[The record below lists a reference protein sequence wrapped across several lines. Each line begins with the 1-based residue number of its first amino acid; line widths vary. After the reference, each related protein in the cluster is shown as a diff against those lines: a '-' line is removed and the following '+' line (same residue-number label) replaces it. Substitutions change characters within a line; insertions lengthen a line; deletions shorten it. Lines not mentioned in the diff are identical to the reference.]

1 MSHTP
6 VIRSS
11 RLAAAAAACV
21 LIVAA
26 AVPARADDCDYEAQ
40 REATIDAA
48 GASLIEI
55 EAHAGSLVVEGR
67 EGLGQ
72 VEAHGKACSSRES
85 LLDEVRIVTRRSGD
99 RVRIIAEIP
108 ESRFFD
114 QARLD
119 LEVAVPADVPLR
131 IDDGSGEMR
140 VRGVATT
147 EIDDGSGDI
156 DVEGVAGDLAIDD
169 GSGEIRVREVAGEV
183 RIEDGSGEIVVRRAG
198 SVTIDEDGSGS
209 IDIADVDGDV
219 TVREDG
225 SGSIDVADVGGD
237 FTVRDDGSG
246 GIRHRGVA
254 GRVSL
259 PRDD

>member
-6 VIRSS
+6 VIRAS
-11 RLAAAAAACV
+11 RLAVAAAACA
-21 LIVAA
+21 LIG
-26 AVPARADDCDYEAQ
+26 AVSAPLRADDCDYEAQ

-72 VEAHGKACSSRES
+72 VEARGKACASRES
-85 LLDEVRIVTRRSGD
+85 LLDDVRIVTRRSGD
-99 RVRIIAEIP
+99 RVRIIADVP

-114 QARLD
+114 QAHLD
-119 LEVAVPADVPLR
+119 LEVVVPAGVPLR
-131 IDDGSGEMR
+131 IEDGSGEMR
-140 VRGVATT
+140 VRAVAGA
-147 EIDDGSGDI
+147 EIVDGSGEI
-156 DVEGVAGDLAIDD
+156 DVEGVHGDLAIDD
-169 GSGEIRVREVAGEV
+169 GSGSIRVREVTGEV
-183 RIEDGSGEIVVRRAG
+183 RIEDGSGEIFVRRAG
-198 SVTIDEDGSGS
+198 SVLIEEDGSGS

-219 TVREDG
+219 TVRDDG

-246 GIRHRGVA
+246 GIHHHGVA
-254 GRVSL
+254 GSVSL